1 MPKNG
6 AVSACLLQHYPK
18 SAGQIAPLCLDRG
31 FWACLTAPR
40 VLFGCCEQLC
50 LFWKGCPLK
59 PTRSMPGSEG
69 KASSDPAAPVSGEAE
84 ALRIRLEA
92 LKADLGGAKGEQGA
106 QQMDKATAS
115 ADGGAIGTGLRAGSE
130 LLAGVLVGCGIGYVL
145 DRQLGTSPLFL
156 IPFLLVGMAAGF
168 WNIYRLAA
176 HPRSTARSKDPG
188 QKREN

>member
-1 MPKNG
+1 
-6 AVSACLLQHYPK
+6 
-18 SAGQIAPLCLDRG
+18 
-31 FWACLTAPR
+31 
-40 VLFGCCEQLC
+40 
-50 LFWKGCPLK
+50 
-59 PTRSMPGSEG
+59 MPGSEG

-130 LLAGVLVGCGIGYVL
+130 LLAGVLVGCGIGYLL

-188 QKREN
+188 QKRES